1 MSASL
6 DPDYPNM
13 YWLATNSPQR
23 HSEKSAVLR
32 SIVDAMPE
40 LEMIHHL
47 NEVFVTRCQGPLGN
61 VVHKQTF
68 LEQSDVFCD
77 CLGLASPKSR
87 AMALSNTFS
96 MDALACHLL
105 AVRMPPTPVIKFKLT
120 SPCLIACARSRL
132 SSYTI
137 RSWLAPYTSGSFC
150 SRASS
155 VRGTFQDMEITCLE
169 MPSRSPIAVL
179 WFDC

>member
-1 MSASL
+1 
-6 DPDYPNM
+6 M

-23 HSEKSAVLR
+23 HSERTAVLR
-32 SIVDAMPE
+32 GIVDAVPE
-40 LEMIHHL
+40 LDMIRHL

-61 VVHKQTF
+61 VVHRPKF
-68 LEQSDVFCD
+68 LEQAEVFCG
-77 CLGLASPKSR
+77 CLGLASPESR
-87 AMALSNTFS
+87 VVALSSTFS

-105 AVRMPPTPVIKFKLT
+105 AVRMLPTLVDKLKLT
-120 SPCLIACARSRL
+120 PPFLVARARSRL

-137 RSWLAPYTSGSFC
+137 CPWLVSYTSGSLR

-169 MPSRSPIAVL
+169 MPSRRRIAVL
-179 WFDC
+179 WFGC